1 MPHITSASAIG
12 TLATL
17 ILLLAT
23 SSRAQEGI
31 VYSDF
36 QTVGGIT
43 YAFLRCEIG
52 DCNSLNPAHA
62 TRTGNLI
69 TQAMPLRGAAFCE
82 CLVDPCPTHT
92 EFAICPLGPL
102 SAGAYALSLQFSR
115 IGALPG
121 PSFILNF
128 NVPEH
133 EARTIIASRE
143 TNSLRLD
150 IQGISYCYYTVEK
163 STDLVNWGDPYTHAG
178 APFTFHD
185 TLPGDQSVRFYRVRI
200 DPNVL
205 RNPVIIWNPD

>member
-17 ILLLAT
+17 IWLWAP

-43 YAFLRCEIG
+43 YAFLQCEIG
-52 DCNSLNPAHA
+52 ECNSLNPDHA
-62 TRTGNLI
+62 TKSGNFI
-69 TQAMPLRGAAFCE
+69 SQNMFLRGAPFRE

-92 EFAICPLGPL
+92 EFAICPLGSL
-102 SAGAYALSLQFSR
+102 AAGAYALSVQFSKLGFPPDPGLILQFS
-115 IGALPG
+115 
-121 PSFILNF
+121 
-128 NVPEH
+128 VPDH
-133 EARTIIASRE
+133 DARTITIIRE

-163 STDLVNWGDPYTHAG
+163 STDLVNWSDPYTHAG

-185 TLPGDQSVRFYRVRI
+185 TLPGDQSARFYRVRI

-205 RNPVIIWNPD
+205 RNPIVIWNPN